1 MDSMIYVGIDVAS
14 TKHDIAIF
22 NALSKPFKRA
32 FSIRNDL
39 EGYKKLLSEIS
50 SAKEFFN
57 DPNVRIGLESTG
69 HYSRNLLHF
78 LILAQFEVMFIN
90 PLLTNMDRKAASVRK
105 TKTDAIDAKA
115 ICMFLIRNQNDFKPY
130 TLSSYHIDELK
141 TLVRQRKS
149 LKVQL
154 NQEMNVL
161 HAYIIQAFPEYYRIF
176 KKISSKAS
184 IEVLSRYASLTEF
197 KRVRLETLK
206 ALIRK
211 SSKGHHGM
219 REAQLL
225 KELPLTSIGID
236 SSALSFSIKQTITR
250 ILMTKNQVCQIEQEI
265 SHHVDESKTTLLSI
279 PGVGYTTGAIILAEI
294 GDVHRFKNDAQL
306 LAYAGLD
313 PSVYQS
319 GKFEGNYR
327 ISKRGSSI
335 LRWAIYQAAQA
346 SVKFDPVF
354 KAYYLKKKSEGKRYR
369 VIIGHVTKKLMRVI
383 RSILKNNS
391 TYSLNTH

>member
-1 MDSMIYVGIDVAS
+1 MIYVGIDVAS

-197 KRVRLETLK
+197 KRVRSETLK

-354 KAYYLKKKSEGKRYR
+354 KAYYLKKKSEGKRHR

>member
-1 MDSMIYVGIDVAS
+1 MIYVGIDVAS
-14 TKHDIAIF
+14 TKHDIVISSESGE
-22 NALSKPFKRA
+22 LFKKA
-32 FSIRNDL
+32 FSIKNDL
-39 EGYKKLLSEIS
+39 DGYKKLLSEIS

-57 DPNVRIGLESTG
+57 DLNVRIGLESTG
-69 HYSRNLLHF
+69 HYSRNILHF
-78 LILAQFEVMFIN
+78 LILARFEVMFIN

-149 LKVQL
+149 LKTQI
-154 NQEMNVL
+154 NKEMNLL
-161 HAYIIQAFPEYYRIF
+161 HAYVNQAFPEYYKIF
-176 KKISSKAS
+176 KKINSKAS
-184 IEVLSRYASLTEF
+184 MEVLSRYASLSEF

-206 ALIRK
+206 ELIRK
-211 SSKGHHGM
+211 SSKGHHGI
-219 REAQLL
+219 REAQML
-225 KELPLTSIGID
+225 KELISSSIGID
-236 SSALSFSIKQTITR
+236 SSALSFSIKQTIKR
-250 ILMTKNQVCQIEQEI
+250 ILMIKEQICDIEHEI
-265 SHHVDESKTTLLSI
+265 THHIDESHTTLLSV

-294 GDVHRFKNDAQL
+294 GDIHRFKTDDQL

-319 GKFEGNYR
+319 GNFEGSYK

-335 LRWAIYQAAQA
+335 LRFAIYHVAQAA
-346 SVKFDPVF
+346 VKFDPVF
-354 KAYYLKKKSEGKRYR
+354 KAYYLKKKAEGKRHR
-369 VIIGHVTKKLMRVI
+369 VIIGHVTKKILRVI

-391 TYSLNTH
+391 TYSINTH

>member
-1 MDSMIYVGIDVAS
+1 MIYVGIDVAS

>member
-1 MDSMIYVGIDVAS
+1 MIYVGIDVAS
-14 TKHDIAIF
+14 TKHDIVIL
-22 NALSKPFKRA
+22 NELGQVFKKA

-57 DPNVRIGLESTG
+57 DLNVRIGLESTG
-69 HYSRNLLHF
+69 HYSRNILHF
-78 LILAQFEVMFIN
+78 LILARFEVMFIN

-115 ICMFLIRNQNDFKPY
+115 ICMFLIRNHNDFKPY

-149 LKVQL
+149 LKTQI
-154 NQEMNVL
+154 NKEMNLL
-161 HAYIIQAFPEYYRIF
+161 HAYVIQAFPEYYKIF
-176 KKISSKAS
+176 KKINSKAS
-184 IEVLSRYASLTEF
+184 LEVLSRYASLSEF

-206 ALIRK
+206 ELIRK
-211 SSKGHHGM
+211 SSKGRHGI
-219 REAQLL
+219 REAQML
-225 KELPLTSIGID
+225 KDLNSSSIGID
-236 SSALSFSIKQTITR
+236 SSALSFSIKQTIKR
-250 ILMTKNQVCQIEQEI
+250 IIMLEDQVHHIEHEI
-265 SHHVDESKTTLLSI
+265 THHVDESHTTLLSV

-294 GDVHRFKNDAQL
+294 GDIHRFKTDDQL

-319 GKFEGNYR
+319 GNFEGSYK

-335 LRWAIYQAAQA
+335 LRFAIYHVAQAA
-346 SVKFDPVF
+346 VKFDPVF
-354 KAYYLKKKSEGKRYR
+354 KTYYLKKKAEGKRHR
-369 VIIGHVTKKLMRVI
+369 VIIGHVTKKILRVI

-391 TYSLNTH
+391 TYLINTH